1 MSSPIDDETK
11 ILNPNTGR
19 YVLKNGKIG
28 SKLMS
33 SITPVEPI
41 GTPTKFMRIAE
52 DCLLEGTYD
61 KQERIGFG
69 EAGTVHKV
77 CKLGKCDYVLK
88 EQNADQQ
95 FKNEVEAL
103 YDLQGWK
110 HTPKVYAAW
119 TCHGKGYIVQELLY
133 KCNLSARD
141 IYTQLKNK
149 VLPELWDRSWVFIDI
164 HDGNIMCR
172 KDGTIVLLD
181 YGWACKFINDASLIP
196 SYHELNSRLRRD
208 VDIATAKKIEL
219 INLESNY
226 GDEELAKEMDK
237 ELNKDLR
244 IKKSSSSSNS
254 NSSSNSSN
262 SGLKTN
268 LFGSASKK
276 LAF

>member
-1 MSSPIDDETK
+1 MSSPIDDSK
-11 ILNPNTGR
+11 ILNPKTGR
-19 YVLKNGKIG
+19 YVLKSGKIG
-28 SKLMS
+28 KELMS

-41 GTPTKFMRIAE
+41 GTPSKFMRIAE
-52 DCLLEGTYD
+52 NCLLEGTYD
-61 KQERIGFG
+61 KQERLGFG

-88 EQNADQQ
+88 EQNADHQ

-110 HTPKVYAAW
+110 HSPKIYAAW

-133 KCNLSARD
+133 KCNISSSD
-141 IYTQLKNK
+141 MYDQLKNK
-149 VLPELWDRSWVFIDI
+149 IIPELWDQSWVFIDI

-181 YGWACKFINDASLIP
+181 YGWACKFVSDDSLIP
-196 SYHELNSRLRRD
+196 SYHELNARLRRD
-208 VDIATAKKIEL
+208 VDINIAKKIEM
-219 INLESNY
+219 INLEANY
-226 GDEELAKEMDK
+226 GDENLAKDMDTQ
-237 ELNKDLR
+237 LNKDLKL
-244 IKKSSSSSNS
+244 KKSSKLSSSSST
-254 NSSSNSSN
+254 SSSTSS
-262 SGLKTN
+262 SGVKSN